1 MITYK
6 EAGVDIKKGTEA
18 ISRIKEHVRKT
29 FNANVL
35 TDLGGFGGCYKFS
48 KDQYDEPVLISSAD
62 GVGTKLK
69 LAFLT
74 NRHDTIGQCLV
85 NHCVNDILAVGARP
99 LFFLDYFAAG
109 KLDVDVFEKVVSGLS
124 KACQENECALIGGET
139 AEMPDFYAPGDY
151 DISGTIVGVS
161 EQSKM
166 MPNRTINSGDLI
178 VGLPSTGLHT
188 NGYSLARKVLL
199 EKYGVDDHLDDLG
212 MTIGEALLSIHKSYL
227 PILNAVLNEEWLVGI
242 SHITGGGIVE
252 NTMRILGESQ
262 ELDLDWDAWERPAIF
277 SLIQELGNVPEHD
290 LRQSMN
296 LGIGM
301 ILIIKPNGLSHLQ
314 THLATQGE
322 AYIQLGTIS

>member
-1 MITYK
+1 MTTYK
-6 EAGVDIKKGTEA
+6 EAGVDIAAGTEA
-18 ISRIKEHVRKT
+18 ISRIKEHVRST

-35 TDLGGFGGCYKFS
+35 TDLGGFGGCFQFP
-48 KDQYDEPVLISSAD
+48 KDKYNEPVLISSAD

-85 NHCVNDILAVGARP
+85 NHCVDDILAVGARP
-99 LFFLDYFAAG
+99 LFFLDYFATG
-109 KLDVDVFEKVVSGLS
+109 HLDVDTFEKVVSGLS
-124 KACQENECALIGGET
+124 KACQENECVLIGGET

-151 DISGTIVGVS
+151 DISGTIVGVAEKS
-161 EQSKM
+161 QM
-166 MPNRTINSGDLI
+166 MPNRKISTGDLL

-199 EKYGVDDHLDDLG
+199 ERYDVDDHVDELG
-212 MTIGEALLSIHKSYL
+212 MNVGDALLSIHKSYL
-227 PILNAVLNEEWLVGI
+227 PVLNAVLDEKWLVGI

-252 NTMRILGESQ
+252 NTMRILSNNQ
-262 ELDLDWDAWERPAIF
+262 KLTIDWDAWERPAIF
-277 SLIQELGNVPEHD
+277 SLIQELGKVPEYD

-301 ILIIKPNGLSHLQ
+301 ILIIKPDGFSFLK
-314 THLATQGE
+314 TPLATQGE
-322 AYIQLGTIS
+322 AYIQLGTVS

>member
-1 MITYK
+1 MTTYK
-6 EAGVDIKKGTEA
+6 EAGVDIAAGSEA

-35 TDLGGFGGCYKFS
+35 SDLGGFGGCYNFPKDKF
-48 KDQYDEPVLISSAD
+48 DEPVLISSTD

-85 NHCVNDILAVGARP
+85 NHCVDDILAVGARP

-109 KLDVDVFEKVVSGLS
+109 HLDVDVFEKVVSGLA
-124 KACQENECALIGGET
+124 KACEENECALIGGET

-151 DISGTIVGVS
+151 DISGTIIGVAEKS
-161 EQSKM
+161 QM
-166 MPNRTINSGDLI
+166 MPNRKINEGDIL

-199 EKYGVDDHLDDLG
+199 EEYDVNDHVDDLR
-212 MTIGEALLSIHKSYL
+212 MSVGEALLSIHKSYL
-227 PILNAVLNEEWLVGI
+227 PIINSILDEQWLVGI

-252 NTMRILGESQ
+252 NTMRILEKDQ
-262 ELDLDWDAWERPAIF
+262 ELLIDWDAWERPAIF
-277 SLIQELGNVPEHD
+277 SLIQKLGNVPEND

-301 ILIIKPNGLSHLQ
+301 ILIVKPDGFSHLQ
-314 THLATQGE
+314 SHLATQGE
-322 AYIQLGTIS
+322 AYIKLGSVS

>member
-1 MITYK
+1 MTTYK
-6 EAGVDIKKGTEA
+6 EAGVDIAAGTEA
-18 ISRIKEHVRKT
+18 ISRIKEHVRAT

-35 TDLGGFGGCYKFS
+35 TDLGGFGGCFHFP
-48 KDQYDEPVLISSAD
+48 KDQYDDPVLISSTD

-85 NHCVNDILAVGARP
+85 NHCVDDILAVGARP
-99 LFFLDYFAAG
+99 LFFLDYFAVSQ
-109 KLDVDVFEKVVSGLS
+109 LDIDIFEQVVSGLS
-124 KACQENECALIGGET
+124 KACKENECVLIGGET

-151 DISGTIVGVS
+151 DISGTIVGVAEKS
-161 EQSKM
+161 LM
-166 MPNRTINSGDLI
+166 MPNRKINQGDLLI
-178 VGLPSTGLHT
+178 GLPSTGLHT

-199 EKYGVDDHLDDLG
+199 DQYDVNDHVDDLG
-212 MTIGEALLSIHKSYL
+212 MTVGEALLSIHKSYL
-227 PILNAVLNEEWLVGI
+227 PILSAVLDEQWLVGI

-252 NTMRILGESQ
+252 NTMRILDENQ
-262 ELDLDWDAWERPAIF
+262 KLDIDWDLWERPAIF
-277 SLIQELGNVPEHD
+277 NLIQELGNVPEYD

-301 ILIIKPNGLSHLQ
+301 ILIIKPDGFSHLQ
-314 THLATQGE
+314 SHLAAQGE